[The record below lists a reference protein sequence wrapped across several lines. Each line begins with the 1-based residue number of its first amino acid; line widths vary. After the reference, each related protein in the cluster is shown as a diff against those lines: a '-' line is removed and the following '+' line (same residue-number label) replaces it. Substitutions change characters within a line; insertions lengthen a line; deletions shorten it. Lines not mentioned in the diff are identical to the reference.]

1 MTNLAPAPAGAA
13 APAQSPTT
21 AAELAAR
28 IPLPRQL
35 GL

>member
-1 MTNLAPAPAGAA
+1 MTDLALAPGCAA
-13 APAQSPTT
+13 APAQSATT